1 MNGTD
6 SLWLFSEAG
15 DKDFAAHME
24 KLHAR
29 LQVTGLSL
37 HDYQELVRLSKTP
50 GLDWLDISVELENLD
65 LLSFT
70 SICFALCERWF
81 DVKMPLLR
89 AYITEDFFETVTNT
103 MRRDGVCGQ
112 VPMSGWQAIAN

>member
-1 MNGTD
+1 MIPTD
-6 SLWLFSEAG
+6 NNEVFIG
-15 DKDFAAHME
+15 FMKDAAD
-24 KLHAR
+24 R
-29 LQVTGLSL
+29 IVSSGLSL